1 MSQPNSIRDILRHNS
16 PVSIQGSR
24 NNVNVNINSNNVNV
38 SKKDKLIEQ
47 LIDECGGE
55 ASAVA
60 HTIAEKLN
68 DDRSLNYYLKMTRLY
83 PFYVLFESLA
93 ETLEASKDGRIK
105 STSPKYFVGIL
116 KKKAHKL
123 KKETSYEK

>member
-1 MSQPNSIRDILRHNS
+1 MSQPNSIKDILRHNL
-16 PVSIQGSR
+16 PVNIRGDR
-24 NNVNVNINSNNVNV
+24 NNVNVNIDSNNVNV

-55 ASAVA
+55 ASVVA
-60 HTIAEKLN
+60 HTIAKKLS
-68 DDRSLNYYLKMTRLY
+68 DERSLNYYLKMTRLY

-93 ETLEASKDGRIK
+93 ETLDASNDGRIK
-105 STSPKYFVGIL
+105 STPPRYFVGIL